1 MKAVVQ
7 RVDGVKLSVDGNL
20 VSEIGKGLAVYFGV
34 ERGDSEDQLEY
45 YAKKIS
51 QMRVFEDERGKMN
64 FSALDNGYEIMLIS
78 QFTLCADCSRGNRP
92 DFTRAEAPD
101 IAKALYLKLGALLES
116 RGLTVKYG
124 VFGADMFI
132 EQINSGPV
140 TIII

>member
-51 QMRVFEDERGKMN
+51 QMRVFDELLRSDL
-64 FSALDNGYEIMLIS
+64 FYI
-78 QFTLCADCSRGNRP
+78 
-92 DFTRAEAPD
+92 AE
-101 IAKALYLKLGALLES
+101 
-116 RGLTVKYG
+116 
-124 VFGADMFI
+124 
-132 EQINSGPV
+132 
-140 TIII
+140 

>member
-92 DFTRAEAPD
+92 DFTRAESPD
-101 IAKALYLKLGALLES
+101 LAKAMYLKLGALLES

>member
-64 FSALDNGYEIMLIS
+64 FSALDNGYEVMLIP

-92 DFTRAEAPD
+92 DFTRAESPD
-101 IAKALYLKLGALLES
+101 IAKALYLKLGSLLES

>member
-92 DFTRAEAPD
+92 DFTRAESPD
-101 IAKALYLKLGALLES
+101 LAKALYLKLGSLLES
-116 RGLTVKYG
+116 SGLTVKYG
-124 VFGADMFI
+124 VFGADMLI
-132 EQINSGPV
+132 EQLNSGPV